1 VLVRVERG
9 IDVGDYHDENTLFKV
24 REVLTDTLH
33 LDGQLAADIIREMGN
48 AGILFREFREDWS
61 HDFVQTT
68 ETVVELAE
76 DGFTLDM
83 YLRLECLTQAVASA
97 KPGFSDEKPVIERAR
112 YFEQYVRNGAFE
124 EGVMKHG

>member
-1 VLVRVERG
+1 M
-9 IDVGDYHDENTLFKV
+9 GDYHDENTLTKV
-24 REVLTDTLH
+24 RHTIVENGYSDVVAQDM
-33 LDGQLAADIIREMGN
+33 IRILNN
-48 AGILFREFREDWS
+48 AGIYFRESRPDWT
-61 HDFVQTT
+61 DDIIQTT
-68 ETVVELAE
+68 ETVIELAE
-76 DGFTLDM
+76 DGFSLDM